1 MTSFINSE
9 MDQITE
15 KIWLGNYDASRN
27 KINLKRQGITKI
39 LSIMDYAPQFD
50 IEDNVIQKI
59 IEVIDSPTFNI
70 IQYFGECLNFMEGNE
85 KVLVHCWAGASRSAT
100 IVIAYIMW
108 KYKTS
113 AEDAINYVLQKRTSI
128 LPNSGFQKQLKI
140 FEKLLKDNQYDIDR
154 IDFYNINWNP
164 KLPELS
170 QKNKQLYIY

>member
-1 MTSFINSE
+1 MTRFINSE

-70 IQYFGECLNFMEGNE
+70 IQYF
-85 KVLVHCWAGASRSAT
+85 
-100 IVIAYIMW
+100 
-108 KYKTS
+108 
-113 AEDAINYVLQKRTSI
+113 
-128 LPNSGFQKQLKI
+128 
-140 FEKLLKDNQYDIDR
+140 
-154 IDFYNINWNP
+154 
-164 KLPELS
+164 
-170 QKNKQLYIY
+170 

>member
-27 KINLKRQGITKI
+27 KNNIKKQGITKI

-85 KVLVHCWAGASRSAT
+85 KILVNCMIGSSRSAT

-108 KYKTS
+108 KQKMKY
-113 AEDAINYVLQKRTSI
+113 EDAFNFVKSKRKIIN
-128 LPNSGFQKQLKI
+128 PNYGFKEQLRI
-140 FEKLLKDNQYDIDR
+140 FEDLLIKNDYDLNK
-154 IDFYNINWNP
+154 IDFNSLETYE
-164 KLPELS
+164 EL
-170 QKNKQLYIY
+170 KKFK